1 MDRLLSAYICALMTY
16 IELEYDN
23 IPDQV
28 TPEMEAFFEE
38 CFSEGSPTCLP
49 NAAGD
54 FYERFLKSP
63 DIL

>member
-1 MDRLLSAYICALMTY
+1 MTY

-23 IPDQV
+23 IPEFV

-38 CFSEGSPTCLP
+38 CFAEGSPVCLP

-54 FYERFLKSP
+54 FYQRFLKTP
-63 DIL
+63 EIL